1 MAGHCVQ
8 PEASAVRPDWY
19 PAPGRPPPSFRDGC
33 VIPRGLPILDQAVPA
48 GFPSPAVDFAED
60 RLCIEDHLV
69 EHREATFYV
78 RVSGHS
84 MNDFGIHDG
93 DLLVVDKAVVPADG
107 AVVVAVVDGQFA
119 VKQLRLMR
127 DGVLLRSGNSGSQDI
142 LVGAEQELSIWGVV
156 RWSIHRV

>member
-1 MAGHCVQ
+1 MAGNRA
-8 PEASAVRPDWY
+8 PPGALPVRPDRY
-19 PAPGRPPPSFRDGC
+19 PAPGRPLPSFRDGC
-33 VIPRGLPILDQAVPA
+33 VAPRGLPILDQPVPA
-48 GFPSPAVDFAED
+48 GFPSPAADFAEE

-93 DLLVVDKAVVPADG
+93 DLLVVDKAVTPADG

-119 VKQLRLMR
+119 VKQLRLLR
-127 DGVLLRSGNSGSQDI
+127 DGVLLRSGNAGSQDI
-142 LVGAEQELSIWGVV
+142 LVGAEQALSIWGVV